1 MNSECSICYNEPNP
15 KFTLLCNH
23 DFCGG
28 CILQWYNINQN
39 CPMCRHEINE
49 DEIWEKYLIYKI
61 KNHDNNKAETILKI
75 FFKFI
80 LEDIVF
86 LKSYLFMG
94 KIIICNY
101 YFRKANQFPCYSENV
116 YMYQKWI
123 S

>member
-28 CILQWYNINQN
+28 CILQWCRINSN
-39 CPMCRHEINE
+39 CPMCRHKISE
-49 DEIWEKYLIYKI
+49 DDILIYNI
-61 KNHDNNKAETILKI
+61 KNHDNNKAEAILKRLFTYLI
-75 FFKFI
+75 KYNHVAYYTCYTFFII
-80 LEDIVF
+80 LANPWPW
-86 LKSYLFMG
+86 Y
-94 KIIICNY
+94 
-101 YFRKANQFPCYSENV
+101 KANV